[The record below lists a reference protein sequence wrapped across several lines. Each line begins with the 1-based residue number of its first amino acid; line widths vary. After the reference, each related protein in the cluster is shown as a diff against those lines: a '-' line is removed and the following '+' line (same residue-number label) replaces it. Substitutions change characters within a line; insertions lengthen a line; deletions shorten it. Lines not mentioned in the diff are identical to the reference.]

1 MTKVALLTG
10 AIGDCLPCRVA
21 AAQTKTVWDGVYSE
35 AQAGRGKK
43 SYITNCARATTRG
56 SRAATSRRS

>member
-10 AIGDCLPCRVA
+10 AFASFVLAVA
-21 AAQTKTVWDGVYSE
+21 AAQAPKTVWDGVYTD

-43 SYITNCARATTRG
+43 SYITN
-56 SRAATSRRS
+56 